1 MAGEAPGHE
10 VPTLDRETLIAL
22 LQDRA
27 VVLVDVLAA
36 ESYAAGHLPGAL
48 SLPLARLPGDAALV
62 LPDKERQIV
71 LYCAG
76 FT

>member
-36 ESYAAGHLPGAL
+36 ESYASGHLPG
-48 SLPLARLPGDAALV
+48 P
-62 LPDKERQIV
+62 
-71 LYCAG
+71 
-76 FT
+76 